1 MKVLT
6 LGGMSSPDF
15 FFKIVVVIW
24 GPLQFHMDFR
34 VSFSI
39 SAESIVGIM
48 IWVALNP
55 QGALGESSCI

>member
-1 MKVLT
+1 M
-6 LGGMSSPDF
+6 
-15 FFKIVVVIW
+15 IVVVIW

-39 SAESIVGIM
+39 SAKSIIGIM

-55 QGALGESSCI
+55 QGALGESLCI